1 MLTTPSER
9 PAMKEVIGFSR
20 PEISER
26 KCPSALVFAVF
37 VEHYFDLFRLKT
49 IFTLILNI
57 TQLEE
62 VIFLC
67 VFQMFPGP

>member
-1 MLTTPSER
+1 
-9 PAMKEVIGFSR
+9 MKEVIGFSQ

-37 VEHYFDLFRLKT
+37 LENYLDLLRLKT

-57 TQLEE
+57 KQLHE
-62 VIFLC
+62 VFF
-67 VFQMFPGP
+67 VFIQMFQGT